1 MSSGCARQLNRS
13 IAVLL
18 LASASGCAA
27 PVANDEEQGPLATKV
42 EPQSEKDGEIVTAK
56 SALNAACTSLAVYP
70 ILNAVQNGQALGAA
84 DTITG
89 PIQFTG
95 YCFQGGDQVLVWAT
109 DYLTGQMVY
118 DYMWAP
124 AWPDAFYGIVTGSL
138 PGTCSPAQWVQ
149 LHAIDFGLGK
159 RYDTTLYHLRCP

>member
-1 MSSGCARQLNRS
+1 MSSRPKRLLNRS

-18 LASASGCAA
+18 LAGAGACAA
-27 PVANDEEQGPLATKV
+27 PVAGDEEQGQLADEGDT
-42 EPQSEKDGEIVTAK
+42 QAQNDGEISAVT
-56 SALNAACTSLAVYP
+56 SALNSACASLPVYP
-70 ILNAVQNGQALGAA
+70 ILNAVQNGQVLGAA

-124 AWPDAFYGIVTGSL
+124 AWPDVFYGALTGTL
-138 PGTCSPAQWVQ
+138 PGTCTPTQWVQ
-149 LHAIDFGLGK
+149 LHAIDFGLGR
-159 RYDTTLYHLRCP
+159 RYDTTLYHLKCP